1 MSDGLLIVYKTKG
14 CTSHDVINKIRRKY
28 KIKKCGHSGTLD
40 PMAQGVLLVFIGKA
54 LKLLNFLP
62 KEKLDKQYLMR
73 ITLGVTTDSYDATGK
88 ITNENNKGLS
98 VSDEE
103 ISEALKSFSGIIDQ
117 IPPIFSAVKVKGKR
131 AYEKARAG
139 EDFEVASRKVNIK
152 SIELINNYIDDNRRN
167 LVIRV
172 SCSRGTYVRSIAHE
186 LGQKLGCGAHLSYLL
201 REKVGD
207 CSYNRAFP
215 MWKLDNAV
223 TFENS
228 ESFIKM
234 EDILP
239 ISKIT
244 VTDEGAEQIKHVRPI
259 ARAHIV
265 GLEAESDQSHDQILM
280 LNKSGKL
287 LGLYRKG
294 TAQSDAGSCVLL
306 LPIKVFND
314 NED

>member
-88 ITNENNKGLS
+88 ITGENNKGLS

-201 REKVGD
+201 REKV
-207 CSYNRAFP
+207 
-215 MWKLDNAV
+215 
-223 TFENS
+223 
-228 ESFIKM
+228 
-234 EDILP
+234 
-239 ISKIT
+239 
-244 VTDEGAEQIKHVRPI
+244 
-259 ARAHIV
+259 
-265 GLEAESDQSHDQILM
+265 
-280 LNKSGKL
+280 
-287 LGLYRKG
+287 
-294 TAQSDAGSCVLL
+294 
-306 LPIKVFND
+306 
-314 NED
+314 

>member
-1 MSDGLLIVYKTKG
+1 MSDGLLIVYKPKG

-40 PMAQGVLLVFIGKA
+40 PMAQGVLLVFMGKA
-54 LKLLNFLP
+54 LKLLSFLP

-88 ITNENNKGLS
+88 ITDENDKGLS

-103 ISEALKSFSGIIDQ
+103 ISNALKCFSGIIEQ
-117 IPPIFSAVKVKGKR
+117 IPPTFSAVKVKGKR

-139 EDFEVASRKVNIK
+139 EDFEIASRKVEIK
-152 SIELINNYIDDNRRN
+152 SIELINNYIENNRRN

-172 SCSRGTYVRSIAHE
+172 SCSRGTYVRSIAHD

-207 CSYNRAFP
+207 CSHIKAFP
-215 MWKLDNAV
+215 MWKLENSAA
-223 TFENS
+223 FESS

-244 VTDEGAEQIKHVRPI
+244 VTDEGVDHIKHGRPI
-259 ARAHIV
+259 ARAHII
-265 GLEAESDQSHDQILM
+265 GMEAESDDTYDKILM
-280 LNKSGKL
+280 LDKSGKL
-287 LGLYRKG
+287 LALYKRG
-294 TAQSDAGSCVLL
+294 TGQSDGKSCVLL